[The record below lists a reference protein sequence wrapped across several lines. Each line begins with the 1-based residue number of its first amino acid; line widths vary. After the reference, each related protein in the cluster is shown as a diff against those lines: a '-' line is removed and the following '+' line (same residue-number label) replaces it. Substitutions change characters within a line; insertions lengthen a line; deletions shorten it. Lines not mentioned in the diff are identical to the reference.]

1 MVVFILF
8 VFVRLLQEKI
18 LCTRQ
23 SARRNDVL
31 DEEFF
36 LKRAAAKIQSLSV
49 HLDLIIMYCLLSIKK
64 SQAIF
69 LFLSLLSL
77 FSYGQ
82 SDYKQTIKGYI
93 VDAESKQPL
102 VGITVR
108 VMPGEASVI
117 SDSSGFYLLKDIPV
131 GRYAI
136 QYTSIGYETKIISGL
151 TLSSGKELE
160 QNISLIQ
167 KFSVLDSFTLR
178 LRKNNTKPLNEFAT
192 VSARSFSMDETK
204 RYPAAFSDPARMA
217 MNFPGV
223 NAADD
228 GNNSIVVRGNSPL
241 GVLWKLEGIEIPTPN
256 HFSSLGSTGGAI
268 SMLSSNV
275 IGKSDFY
282 TGAFPAEI
290 GNATSAVFDLNFRN
304 GNKDKAEHSVMLG
317 TLGAEI
323 SSEGP
328 LGKQKNKSY
337 LVNYRYSTLA
347 LLKPILNLQGLPD
360 YQDLSFKFNW
370 DTKRSGSFAVFGLGG
385 YNKFTLEAKKD
396 STKWNSDD
404 EVNATGVG
412 SSTYGVIGLSH
423 QIFTGANAYVK
434 TVLSASYNRSSF
446 YQDTL
451 NPSDNYNAVRTI
463 NQSTTDRAF
472 RLSSYFNSKLS
483 LRNTIRTGFVAQQLS
498 YNLNQVYYSDAEKK
512 WIQTLQGDGNT
523 QFYQAFFQWKY
534 RITDQVTLNT
544 GVNASYLA
552 LNKKSSI
559 EPRVALSYR
568 LNGQTFSIAAGLHSR
583 PEHISTYLFENISP
597 GAARTYPNKNL
608 DLSRAAHFVM
618 GYEKF
623 FSVVNL
629 RTKIEAYYQYLY
641 KIPVEQNIPSGFST
655 INMVDVYDLLDKKQ
669 LVSGGKGKNYGIDLS
684 VEKPFS
690 NNYYFIS
697 NLSIF
702 KSTYTNYAGKEFNS
716 RYDRGYS
723 FSLIGGKEWQSNK
736 NSNKIYGVNAKILTS
751 GGLRTSVIDIPAS
764 IAAGKEVLVAD
775 QYFTKRGP
783 AYFRFDGSMYIKK
796 NRKKSTRT
804 LSIDIQNI
812 TNHQNFYN
820 NYFDVRTGQQKT
832 AYQLGILPTMSY
844 KIEF

>member
-1 MVVFILF
+1 
-8 VFVRLLQEKI
+8 
-18 LCTRQ
+18 
-23 SARRNDVL
+23 
-31 DEEFF
+31 
-36 LKRAAAKIQSLSV
+36 
-49 HLDLIIMYCLLSIKK
+49 MYCLLFFKK
-64 SQAIF
+64 NQATLLFFF
-69 LFLSLLSL
+69 LQLSL

-82 SDYKQTIKGYI
+82 SDYKQTIKGYVI
-93 VDAESKQPL
+93 DAESKKPL
-102 VGITVR
+102 AGITVK
-108 VMPGEASVI
+108 VVPGSASAV
-117 SDSSGFYLLKDIPV
+117 SDSSGFYLLKDVAV

-136 QYTSIGYETKIISGL
+136 QFTSIGYETKIISGL

-167 KFSVLDSFTLR
+167 KFSLLESFTLR
-178 LRKNNTKPLNEFAT
+178 LRKNNAKPLNEFAT
-192 VSARSFSMDETK
+192 VSARSFSMDETR

-223 NAADD
+223 SAADD

-256 HFSSLGSTGGAI
+256 HFSSLGATGGAI

-323 SSEGP
+323 STEGP
-328 LGKQKNKSY
+328 LGKQKNKAY

-347 LLKPILNLQGLPD
+347 LLKPILHLQGQPD

-412 SSTYGVIGLSH
+412 STTYGVIGLSH
-423 QIFTGANAYVK
+423 QIFVNPNSYFK

-446 YQDTL
+446 SQDTL
-451 NPSDNYNAVRTI
+451 NPADNYNRVRTI
-463 NQSTTDRAF
+463 TESTTDNAI
-472 RLSSYFNSKLS
+472 RLSSYFNSKLN
-483 LRNTIRTGFVAQQLS
+483 LRNTIRTGFVMQQLS
-498 YNLNQVYYSDAEKK
+498 YGLDQLYYSNTEKK
-512 WIQTLQGDGNT
+512 WIQSLQGNGGT
-523 QFYQAFFQWKY
+523 QFYQVFFQWKY
-534 RITDQVTLNT
+534 RITDRLTLNS

-552 LNKKSSI
+552 LNKKSSV
-559 EPRVALSYR
+559 EPRVALSYQ

-583 PEHISTYLFENISP
+583 LEHISTYLFENVSP
-597 GAARTYPNKNL
+597 GAAHTYPNKDL
-608 DLSRAAHFVM
+608 DLSRAAHFVL

-623 FSVVNL
+623 FSVINL

-641 KIPVEQNIPSGFST
+641 KIPVEKNIPSGFSA
-655 INMVDVYDLLDKKQ
+655 INMRDVYDLIDTKP
-669 LVSGGKGKNYGIDLS
+669 LVSTGTGKNYGVDLS

-702 KSTYTNYAGKEFNS
+702 KSSYTNYAGKEFNS
-716 RYDRGYS
+716 RYDRNYS
-723 FSLIGGKEWQSNK
+723 FSIIGGKEWQSNK
-736 NSNKIYGVNAKILTS
+736 NPNKIYGVSAKVLTS
-751 GGLRTSVIDIPAS
+751 GGLRSSVIDIPAS
-764 IAAGKEVLVAD
+764 IAAGKEILVAD
-775 QYFTKRGP
+775 KYFTERGP
-783 AYFRFDGSMYIKK
+783 AYLRFDGSIYIKK

-804 LSIDIQNI
+804 ISIDIQNL
-812 TNHQNFYN
+812 TNHRNFYD
-820 NYFDVRTGQQKT
+820 NYFDERTGRQKT
-832 AYQLGILPTMSY
+832 AYQLGIIPNISY